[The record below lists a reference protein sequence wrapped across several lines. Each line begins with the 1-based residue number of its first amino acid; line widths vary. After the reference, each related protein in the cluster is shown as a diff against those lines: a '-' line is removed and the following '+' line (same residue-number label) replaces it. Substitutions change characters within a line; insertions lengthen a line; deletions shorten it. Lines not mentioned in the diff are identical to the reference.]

1 MSLRSQKLPL
11 AFRLAGRELRG
22 GLKGFRIFV
31 ACLAIGVAAIAAA
44 EGLAQSVRD
53 GLKAEAQALLGG
65 DIAITLS
72 HRPAS
77 SEQLSWFASQG
88 TVSEAIELRAMARAA
103 DGRRSLVEMK
113 GVDQAYPLFGAL
125 DLEPKPTDL
134 FGFRDGAW
142 GAAIDANLL
151 ARLGLELGG
160 RVTVGDALI
169 ELRAIIKKE
178 PDRVASPFVLGPRLL
193 TSLETVEASGL
204 LMPGSLFRRV
214 YRLALGV
221 GADPQAWSK
230 RAEARFPDAGWRI
243 TTTDEAAPGFQRF
256 LANMTLF
263 LTLVGLTALLVGGIG
278 VANAVKSHIDA
289 RIPSI
294 AMMKALG
301 ASGGLIFAVYLLQI
315 LALTGLGVLIGLAAG
330 MALMPLGKLAL
341 AGSLPVEAK
350 LGLHAWPLAKAAIF
364 GVLVALAF
372 GLWPLARARDIP
384 PAALFRD
391 LVAGKR
397 WLPSLPYL
405 LLLFCLLAALAAFTI
420 GTASDRPLASWFS
433 GVAALTFLLF
443 HLVAKGLARLALRA
457 SAWLRPKP
465 GHPALR
471 LALANLHRPGATA
484 RSVILSLGLGLAVLV
499 TLAQIEGNLR
509 QRIESRLPEE
519 APAFFFIDLQPDQA
533 RDFPGLAEGAGGR
546 EIKLAA
552 MVRGRVT
559 HLDGKPADPAK
570 VAPGARWALY
580 GDRGF
585 STAQDPPTDSRIV
598 SGRWWAADH
607 RGEPLVSIDAN
618 LAKGLGIGL
627 GSTIGVNVLGREF
640 TARVTSLRE
649 IDWTSATMNFAFLFS
664 PGLLEGAPHT
674 FLATVKADR
683 AAEDA
688 IERIVTDRFSNVSSI
703 RIRQALESVKDVLEG
718 AGTALA
724 ITAAITLAAGGLV
737 LAGAVAA
744 GHRRRS
750 YEAALLKV
758 LGASRQSLLAA
769 HLAEFGLIGIATGL
783 VAGLVGTVSA
793 YGILEGLMRS
803 EWTFLPWTT
812 VITVLGSI
820 LATLAAGFL
829 ATARVFSAKAAPYL
843 RNE

>member
-1 MSLRSQKLPL
+1 VTLPL
-11 AFRLAGRELRG
+11 AVRLAARELRG

-53 GLKAEAQALLGG
+53 GLKGEARALLGG
-65 DIAITLS
+65 DVAIALS

-77 SEQLSWFASQG
+77 LEQRDWFSHQG
-88 TVSEAIELRAMARAA
+88 KISEAIELRAMAKSA
-103 DGRRSLVEMK
+103 DGRRSLVELK
-113 GVDQAYPLFGAL
+113 GVDAAYPLFGRL
-125 DLEPKPTDL
+125 DLEPALADPY
-134 FGFRDGAW
+134 GFRDGAW

-151 ARLGLELGG
+151 SRLGLELGG
-160 RVTVGDALI
+160 RVLVGDIAF
-169 ELRAIIKKE
+169 ELRAVIKKE

-193 TSLETVEASGL
+193 ASIDAVEASGL
-204 LMPGSLFRRV
+204 LLPGSLSRRV
-214 YRLALGV
+214 YRLALAAGV
-221 GADPQAWSK
+221 EPQSWTK
-230 RAEARFPDAGWRI
+230 QAEARFPDAGWRL

-263 LTLVGLTALLVGGIG
+263 LTLVGLTSLLVGGIG
-278 VANAVKSHIDA
+278 VANAVKSHIDS
-289 RIPSI
+289 RIRSI
-294 AMMKALG
+294 AMLKALG

-315 LALTGLGVLIGLAAG
+315 LALAALGIAIGLIAG
-330 MALMPLGKLAL
+330 LALMPLGKLAL
-341 AGSLPVEAK
+341 AGSLPVEAR
-350 LGLHAWPLAKAAIF
+350 LGLHHWPLVKAAIF
-364 GVLVALAF
+364 GLLVALAF
-372 GLWPLARARDIP
+372 GLWPLVRARSIP

-391 LVAGKR
+391 LVETAR
-397 WLPSLPYL
+397 FWPSLPYAL
-405 LLLFCLLAALAAFTI
+405 LLAAILITLGAFTI
-420 GTASDRPLASWFS
+420 GTASDRSLASWFV
-433 GVAALTFLLF
+433 GVAALSFLLF
-443 HLVAKGLARLALRA
+443 HLVAKGLARLARHA
-457 SAWLRPKP
+457 SARLRGKP
-465 GHPALR
+465 GHPSLR

-533 RDFPGLAEGAGGR
+533 REFPDLAARAGGR
-546 EIKLAA
+546 EIKLAS

-559 HLDGKPADPAK
+559 HLDGQPADPAQ
-570 VAPGARWALY
+570 VAPNARWALY

-585 STAQDPPTDSRIV
+585 STAREPPEDSRVIA
-598 SGRWWAADH
+598 GAWWALDH
-607 RGEPLVSIDAN
+607 AGEPLVSIDAN
-618 LAKGLGIGL
+618 LAKGLGVKL
-627 GSTIGVNVLGREF
+627 GSMIGINVLGREF
-640 TARVTSLRE
+640 SARVASLRE
-649 IDWTSATMNFAFLFS
+649 IDWTSATMNFAFVFS

-683 AAEDA
+683 ADEDA
-688 IERIVTDRFSNVSSI
+688 IERAVTDRFANVSAI

-724 ITAAITLAAGGLV
+724 ITAAVTLAAGGLV

-744 GHRRRS
+744 GQRRRS
-750 YEAALLKV
+750 YEAVLLKV

-769 HLAEFGLIGIATGL
+769 HLAEFGLTGIATGL

-812 VITVLGSI
+812 ALTVLGSI
-820 LATLAAGFL
+820 LATLLAGFM
-829 ATARVFSAKAAPYL
+829 ATARVLSAKAAAHL
-843 RNE
+843 RTE